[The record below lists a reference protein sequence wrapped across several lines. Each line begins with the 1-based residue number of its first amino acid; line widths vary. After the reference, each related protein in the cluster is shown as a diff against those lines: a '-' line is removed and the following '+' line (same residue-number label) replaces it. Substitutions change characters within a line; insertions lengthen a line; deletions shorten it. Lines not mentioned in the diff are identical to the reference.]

1 MSESAAIPAHR
12 AHVFTPKQA
21 RYCVAVGVLNEG
33 ERFREQIAR
42 MQEFRA
48 HADILIADGG
58 STDGGAS
65 PEFLAGKARALLV
78 MEESGG
84 GLSAQYRAAIA
95 FALSEGYAGVILVD
109 GNGKDGME
117 AIPRFAA
124 ALDEGYALAQ
134 GSRFLPGGLH
144 RNTPLDRLLAIRC
157 VFSPLM
163 RLCSG
168 FPYTD
173 AINGFKAVS
182 RALLEDPR
190 VQPLRPGFRGYRLQY
205 YLNYRAPRLGMRVSE
220 IPVSRVYPAKGR
232 TPTKISGLRGRLDIL
247 LQLAVTLA
255 GGYNPPAH

>member
-1 MSESAAIPAHR
+1 MNENSTIPAHR
-12 AHVFTPKQA
+12 AHVFAPKQA
-21 RYCVAVGVLNEG
+21 CYCVVVGVLNEG

-58 STDGGAS
+58 STDGSAS
-65 PEFLAGKARALLV
+65 PEFLAGKVRALLV
-78 MEESGG
+78 SEENAG
-84 GLSAQYRAAIA
+84 GLSAQYCVAFA
-95 FALSEGYAGVILVD
+95 FALAEGYAGVIMVD
-109 GNGKDGME
+109 GNGKDGMD

-124 ALDEGYALAQ
+124 ALDEGYALVQ

-144 RNTPLDRLLAIRC
+144 RNTPPDRLLAIRC

-163 RLCSG
+163 RLSSG

-190 VQPLRPGFRGYRLQY
+190 VQPLRPVFRGYRLQY
-205 YLNYRAPRLGMRVSE
+205 YLNYRAPRLRMRVTE

-232 TPTKISGLRGRLDIL
+232 TPTKITGLRGRVRIL
-247 LQLAVTLA
+247 WQLAVTLA